1 MAGPL
6 WGLQRVATRLEI
18 SELRRIPV
26 RRVLQPGGSF
36 LFVEHGLAAEARV
49 ARWQDQLTP
58 AWRRLLGG
66 CHLNRP
72 IDRLLERVGLRLVE
86 LETGHLIKG
95 PRFATF
101 HYRGR
106 AQA

>member
-1 MAGPL
+1 M
-6 WGLQRVATRLEI
+6 

-49 ARWQDQLTP
+49 ARWQDRLTP
-58 AWRRLLGG
+58 CGAGCSAAVISTARSTGCWNGPAWVWW
-66 CHLNRP
+66 
-72 IDRLLERVGLRLVE
+72 I
-86 LETGHLIKG
+86 GHLIRG

-106 AQA
+106 ARA

>member
-1 MAGPL
+1 
-6 WGLQRVATRLEI
+6 
-18 SELRRIPV
+18 V
-26 RRVLQPGGSF
+26 RQPGGSF

-49 ARWQDQLTP
+49 ARWQGRLTP
-58 AWRRLLGG
+58 VWRRFVEG

-72 IDRLLERVGLRLVE
+72 IDRLLERAGLGLVE
-86 LETGHLIKG
+86 LEIGHLITS